1 MNDCV
6 PTQLQ
11 TPSIIFTVNPLTA
24 NSITIEKLGAYVL
37 VVLSVVILLRY
48 TTFSTILRVY
58 GCVCMN
64 VVGLVCGCV
73 QWFLWMDDVALETCC
88 CMFASC
94 AWGKIPFA
102 CNELL
107 RSLSSSLFRSLP
119 FSCLLCLLLLL
130 ILFPTTSAT
139 LNSSPFNLHNVH
151 AYVSTLL

>member
-1 MNDCV
+1 MIVCRVNYRRCRLY
-6 PTQLQ
+6 LQ
-11 TPSIIFTVNPLTA
+11 SPSLTN
-24 NSITIEKLGAYVL
+24 NSLTIEKLGAYVV
-37 VVLSVVILLRY
+37 VVLLVVILSRY
-48 TTFSTILRVY
+48 TTFSTIHRVY

-107 RSLSSSLFRSLP
+107 RSCANSLFLSLA
-119 FSCLLCLLLLL
+119 L
-130 ILFPTTSAT
+130 
-139 LNSSPFNLHNVH
+139 SPSLANCAFCCCWFFFLQQ
-151 AYVSTLL
+151 APL